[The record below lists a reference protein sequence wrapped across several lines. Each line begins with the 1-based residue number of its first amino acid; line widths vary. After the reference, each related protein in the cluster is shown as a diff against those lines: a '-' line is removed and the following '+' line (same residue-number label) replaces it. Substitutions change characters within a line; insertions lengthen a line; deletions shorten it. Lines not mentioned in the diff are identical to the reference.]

1 MKTLLPFVLAL
12 ITFVFAGP
20 LTIVDQNSKLPTI
33 VERAIRIKRLST
45 LITAVQKAGLVIT
58 LNGKGPF
65 TVFAPD
71 NAAFNK
77 ISKDTLSNLL
87 EKTNKGQ
94 LQRTLLRHVVARKV
108 MAANIPSDT
117 TDVPTAGGEKI
128 EIINSADGVII
139 KSSTGMAKVI
149 ATDYMGSNGVIHII
163 DTVLTNP

>member
-33 VERAIRIKRLST
+33 VERASRIKRLST
-45 LITAVQKAGLVIT
+45 LITAVQKAGLVKT

-77 ISKDTLSNLL
+77 ISTDTLSNLL

-108 MAANIPSDT
+108 MAADIPSDT

>member
-33 VERAIRIKRLST
+33 VERASSIKRLST
-45 LITAVQKAGLVIT
+45 LITAVQKAGLVKT

-77 ISKDTLSNLL
+77 ILTDTLSNLL

-94 LQRTLLRHVVARKV
+94 LQRTLLRHVVASKV
-108 MAANIPSDT
+108 MAADISSDT

>member
-33 VERAIRIKRLST
+33 VERASRIKRLST
-45 LITAVQKAGLVIT
+45 LITAVQKAGLVKT

-77 ISKDTLSNLL
+77 ISKDTLSSLL
-87 EKTNKGQ
+87 ETTNKGQ
-94 LQRTLLRHVVARKV
+94 LQRTLLRHVVVSKV
-108 MAANIPSDT
+108 MAADIPIDT

-128 EIINSADGVII
+128 TVINSADGVII
-139 KSSTGMAKVI
+139 KSSTGIAKVI
-149 ATDYMGSNGVIHII
+149 ATDYIGSNGVIHII